1 MILTSATPL
10 VTSPVLIFFI
20 VLVIILLSPLVLNRF
35 KIPHVIGLIVAG
47 VAIGPYGLNV
57 LARDM
62 SFELFGQV
70 GLLYIMFLA
79 GIEID
84 MFHLKRNLKRG
95 LCLGCSHSCSQ
106 W

>member
-1 MILTSATPL
+1 M
-10 VTSPVLIFFI
+10 
-20 VLVIILLSPLVLNRF
+20 
-35 KIPHVIGLIVAG
+35 AG

-95 LCLGCSHSCSQ
+95 LVFGLLTFLLPMVIGTLASVYLLKMNWVTSILLASMYA
-106 W
+106 